1 MTTQQLNFKSLPALA
16 LAEGATSPNLGASA
30 KGAWAWSDTLS
41 KPVYWTGTNWTAGS
55 SGGGGVALAILSTTV
70 NCPVANYAHA
80 TINVAASAVT
90 TVSRVL
96 AWLAPNAEWDADDLV
111 GYSVTAVPKTGSIDF
126 CLSGNAPLVG
136 NFDIYYFWS

>member
-70 NCPVANYAHA
+70 NFPVANYAHA
-80 TINVAASAVT
+80 TINVAAAAVT

-96 AWLAPNAEWDADDLV
+96 AWLAPNTDWDADDLV

-126 CLSGNAPLVG
+126 CLSGIAPLVG